1 MAEWFRALD
10 FNSIAPDSNPTL
22 ATSWRCFSV
31 VGVQL
36 IGHACTKPTGLP
48 PASWDSYLLFSV
60 CYFFLNICFIYMVP
74 QAYGFNTNRV

>member
-36 IGHACTKPTGLP
+36 IE
-48 PASWDSYLLFSV
+48 
-60 CYFFLNICFIYMVP
+60 
-74 QAYGFNTNRV
+74 AYSGTQSRPKSPKVAQSRLKSPKVALSRLKSLVYSLYINSKLCKT

>member
-36 IGHACTKPTGLP
+36 IDSSAMLVQSQLTGLP
-48 PASWDSYLLFSV
+48 PAS
-60 CYFFLNICFIYMVP
+60 
-74 QAYGFNTNRV
+74 